1 MNEMLAFLR
10 LARYRESR
18 IETKKAQG
26 GLPRSV
32 WETYSAFA
40 NTRGGVIL
48 LGVTKGEDGR
58 LYSLPTETAQLKR
71 TCMQCLQDKSTVSVN
86 LLKEEDFQILS
97 MDGKEILAIFVPRA
111 DRRQKPVYLGEN
123 PMTGTYRRDESG
135 NYRCQTEVVRRM
147 LAERTEQSADASPLL
162 EFSVEALDDTAIAEY
177 RARFF
182 RLHAD
187 ARETPEF
194 LNEIGA
200 AKRGT
205 DGFLHPTRAGL
216 LFFGKGEKIA
226 SAFPRIE
233 LFFQGHGKIIAS
245 RGTQTWNL
253 FRFYGAVLGEIR
265 TVYRNR
271 EIADCVLEV
280 LCNAL
285 VNADYDTGGVSVS
298 LFDEGAEIVNVGTFR
313 ISPERAADGI
323 SDPRNRGIATLFSSI
338 GIGKGIGGGLA
349 RVFCDWGKHDRK
361 YPAVEERF
369 SPPSVAITLWN
380 IPNDGIL
387 CPFGGAVFDRAIIEY
402 LTRVPSATAAALSAC
417 FHLSREETEAIL
429 HDAER
434 RGLVSRYGADWFK
447 N

>member
-1 MNEMLAFLR
+1 MNETLAFLR
-10 LARYRESR
+10 LARYCESR
-18 IETKKAQG
+18 VETKKAQG
-26 GLPRSV
+26 GFPHSV

-71 TCMQCLQDKSTVSVN
+71 TCMQWLQDKRTVSVN

-135 NYRCQTEVVRRM
+135 NYRCSSEAVRQM
-147 LAERTEQSADASPLL
+147 LDERAEQSADAPS
-162 EFSVEALDDTAIAEY
+162 ERSVEALDDTAIAEY
-177 RARFF
+177 RARFC

-187 ARETPEF
+187 AANTLEF
-194 LNEIGA
+194 LNGIGA
-200 AKRGT
+200 VKRGT
-205 DGFLHPTRAGL
+205 DGLLHPTRAGL
-216 LFFGKGEKIA
+216 LFFGKGEEIA

-245 RGTQTWNL
+245 RGAQTWNL
-253 FRFYGAVLGEIR
+253 FRFYDAVLGEIR
-265 TVYRNR
+265 TVYHSR

-280 LCNAL
+280 FCNAL
-285 VNADYDTGGVSVS
+285 VNADYDRGGVSVS
-298 LFDEGAEIVNVGTFR
+298 LFDEGAEIVNIGTFR
-313 ISPERAADGI
+313 VSPERVADGI
-323 SDPRNRGIATLFSSI
+323 SDPRNRGLATLFSSI
-338 GIGKGIGGGLA
+338 GIGKGVGGGLA
-349 RVFCDWGKHDRK
+349 RVFFDWGKRDRK
-361 YPAVEERF
+361 PPTVEERF
-369 SPPSVAITLWN
+369 SPPSVAVTLWN

-387 CPFGGAVFDRAIIEY
+387 CPFGGAVFDRAIVEY
-402 LTRVPSATAAALSAC
+402 LTSVRSATAAALSAC
-417 FHLSREETEAIL
+417 FHLSRMETEAIL

-434 RGLVSRYGADWFK
+434 RGNLSRYGADWVK